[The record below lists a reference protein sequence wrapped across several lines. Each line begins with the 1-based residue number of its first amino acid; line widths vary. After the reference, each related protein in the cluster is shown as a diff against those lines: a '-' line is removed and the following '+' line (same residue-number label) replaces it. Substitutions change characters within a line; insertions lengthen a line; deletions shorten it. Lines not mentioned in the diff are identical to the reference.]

1 MNIDPDTLS
10 ARRKFTI
17 RCTADRGPEIQDGNG
32 KKGGNF
38 RGKKGKDLSWK
49 NDTDEPVCYLQ
60 FTRIPDEDSAAADG
74 PDWPFSGDEPPGLLL
89 EVPQGSWTTRTLK
102 EVEVTES
109 FEYVVLGASKTP
121 LLDPVIII
129 DPN

>member
-1 MNIDPDTLS
+1 MIIDPETLS

-17 RCTADRGPEIQDGNG
+17 RCTPDEGIEIKDGNG

-38 RGKKGKDLSWK
+38 RGKGGKDLSWK

-60 FTRIPDEDSAAADG
+60 FTIVPDDDSADPSG
-74 PDWPFSGDEPPGLLL
+74 PGWPFCDAEPSDLLL
-89 EVPQGSWTTRTLK
+89 AVPRGGWTTRTLK
-102 EVEVTES
+102 VVEATES
-109 FEYVVLGASKTP
+109 FEYVVLGADKSP
-121 LLDPVIII
+121 LADPVIII